1 MSDVLTIDPAQMSE
15 DEWLSAIQ
23 VYVRRAR
30 DAGEVVNLHS
40 HPEFLSPEAAGK
52 RLGMSRSTVIR
63 KIETG
68 DIRAIR
74 VGNRHRIPVREFEVY
89 RDKLMAAMITAT
101 SDDIESDLYG
111 D

>member
-1 MSDVLTIDPAQMSE
+1 MLTIDPAQMSE

-23 VYVRRAR
+23 GYVRRAR
-30 DAGEVVNLHS
+30 EAGEVVNLRS
-40 HPEFLSPEAAGK
+40 HPEFLSPEVAGR

-63 KIETG
+63 KIAAG
-68 DIRAIR
+68 DIRALK
-74 VGNRHRIPVREFEVY
+74 VGNRHRIPVREFESY